1 LEEGRIIEVRGLN
14 AGYGR
19 FHILFDIDL
28 DVERGEIFVIV
39 GPNGSGKSTL
49 LKTLFGLT
57 KIYSGSIYFDGVNI
71 TKMPPHTRAKMGM
84 AYLPQVGNIFSEL
97 TVAENLKMA
106 GYTLDSAVLEEK
118 IRGALEVFPFLKER
132 LNHKAKTLSG
142 GQRQL
147 LAMAMALIRE
157 PKLFMFDEP
166 TGGLAP
172 KAAREVI
179 DKILWL
185 RDELG
190 KTIVLVEQNAK
201 LALEIGDRA
210 ILMVSGRV
218 AFRGK
223 AAELLADKELGRRY
237 LGLKG

>member
-1 LEEGRIIEVRGLN
+1 MEEGRIIEVRGLN

-172 KAAREVI
+172 KAAKEVI

>member
-1 LEEGRIIEVRGLN
+1 VESGIIEVRGLN

-57 KIYSGSIYFDGVNI
+57 KVYSGSIRFDGVDV
-71 TKMPPHTRAKMGM
+71 TKTPPHARAKMGM
-84 AYLPQVGNIFSEL
+84 AYLPQVGNVFSEL

-106 GYTLDSAVLEEK
+106 GYTLDSSVLGGKIREVLE
-118 IRGALEVFPFLKER
+118 IFPFLKER

-157 PKLFMFDEP
+157 PKLFLFDEP

-172 KAAREVI
+172 KAAKEVV
-179 DKILWL
+179 DRILWL

-190 KTIVLVEQNAK
+190 KTIVLVEQNAR

-210 ILMVSGRV
+210 ILLVSGRI
-218 AFRGK
+218 AFKGK
-223 AAELLADKELGRRY
+223 TAELLSDKELGKRY